1 MVAAEPFTTSS
12 TLVVSTANITTEPT
26 AEFVEVLVEG
36 LINELIG
43 TLVACVIFNGSDGVR
58 VVRDSR
64 KTRGRY
70 CDEYSHCPD
79 VGS

>member
-12 TLVVSTANITTEPT
+12 TLVVTTADITAEPT

-36 LINELIG
+36 LIDELIG
-43 TLVACVIFNGSDGVR
+43 TLVACVALNGFDGVR
-58 VVRDSR
+58 VVKDGR
-64 KTRGRY
+64 KTRGGY
-70 CDEYSHCPD
+70 CDEYSRCPD